1 MSMIAHAYKLS
12 KQEAEAERLQVIF
25 NSILQHLIEAKEYL
39 FVLFLNRDIF
49 SFGSTSNRNGFP
61 F

>member
-12 KQEAEAERLQVIF
+12 KHEAEAERLQVIF
-25 NSILQHLIEAKEYL
+25 NSILKHLIEAKEYL